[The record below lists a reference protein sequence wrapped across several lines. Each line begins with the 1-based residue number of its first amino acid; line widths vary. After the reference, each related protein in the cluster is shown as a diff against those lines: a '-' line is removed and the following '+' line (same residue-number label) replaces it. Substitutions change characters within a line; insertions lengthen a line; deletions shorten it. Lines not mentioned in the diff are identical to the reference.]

1 MLNNDAKLAID
12 NDVMNL
18 PSLNLDRYLRLVLL
32 LLMLAA
38 QGIVNAHELGD
49 KHSLDSHLCSTCVV
63 GHGLCTALSVSYE
76 APQLQVCHALLPIDA
91 TTVKQVS
98 RTHCH
103 FARAPPGALGNNPNP
118 N

>member
-1 MLNNDAKLAID
+1 MLNNDVKLAID
-12 NDVMNL
+12 NGVMNL
-18 PSLNLDRYLRLVLL
+18 PPLNMDRSLRLVLL

-49 KHSLDSHLCSTCVV
+49 NHSLDSHLCSTCVV
-63 GHGLCTALSVSYE
+63 GHGLGTALSVSYE

-91 TTVKQVS
+91 ASVKQVS
-98 RTHCH
+98 RTHWH
-103 FARAPPGALGNNPNP
+103 FARAPPGALRNTPNP